1 MPSKLKLS
9 KIPKNN
15 GFDLMKMCTPA
26 TIYFLIS
33 VIGLIVLGISNL
45 NTPDRLCIGD
55 YSCYV
60 GNNTIVFIINAVYIL
75 FWTFILDLMCKN
87 GYSSISWFI
96 LLLPFILMFIFFAII
111 MIKAV

>member
-9 KIPKNN
+9 RKSEFNLTK
-15 GFDLMKMCTPA
+15 LCTPSA
-26 TIYFLIS
+26 IYFIIS
-33 VIGLIVLGISNL
+33 IIGLIVLGISNL

-60 GNNTIVFIINAVYIL
+60 GNNTVIFILNAVYIV
-75 FWTFILDLMCKN
+75 FWTFILDLLCKN

-96 LLLPFILMFIFFAII
+96 LLLPIILTFIFYALIL
-111 MIKAV
+111 IKSV

>member
-1 MPSKLKLS
+1 MPSKIKFT
-9 KIPKNN
+9 KKNN
-15 GFDLMKMCTPA
+15 FDLTKMCTPA

-33 VIGLIVLGISNL
+33 IIGLIVLGISNL

-60 GNNTIVFIINAVYIL
+60 GNNTIIFIINAVYIL
-75 FWTFILDLMCKN
+75 FWTFILDLMCRN

-96 LLLPFILMFIFFAII
+96 LLMPFILMFIFYALIL
-111 MIKAV
+111 IKST